1 MRKSYAVNNGQWKS
15 QSVVT
20 NIQSHQL
27 RRYTSQILRLNII
40 KQNVLEKL
48 QKEQIEYF
56 KERDVKINFINKSM
70 VQAIVGLIH
79 MIGMAYATKEKKN

>member
-1 MRKSYAVNNGQWKS
+1 M
-15 QSVVT
+15 
-20 NIQSHQL
+20 
-27 RRYTSQILRLNII
+27 
-40 KQNVLEKL
+40 LEKL

-79 MIGMAYATKEKKN
+79 MIGMAYATKEKKNWSISPTTSNLTTSNDMDNVNQGIAI